1 MNKKFV
7 VYKDPEFDTNKLLMG
22 YRGDSQLD
30 SGMVFADYED
40 LPVPTVIERLAGVA
54 DEEIQDRVDKM
65 DEALR
70 GRTFDMVPD
79 PAVEGAVPSE

>member
-1 MNKKFV
+1 VNKKFTI
-7 VYKDPEFDTNKLLMG
+7 YTDPTYPNDKMLMG
-22 YRGDSQLD
+22 YQGDSQLD

-54 DEEIQDRVDKM
+54 DEEIQDRVD
-65 DEALR
+65 
-70 GRTFDMVPD
+70 VPD